1 MNVQRIYAY
10 ALQREREG
18 KDFFER
24 NAGRMSHA
32 AAAGIFRR
40 LADEEQKHIQF
51 IQGLIRNLE
60 DTGAGSD
67 AGLELG
73 QEDRFSQRAESEALD
88 ETVIQ
93 SMIPDVTILRM
104 AYLIERDFAEF
115 YEMAAEKAEGQAK
128 TALTLLARWERSH
141 ERLFKDL
148 HDRVFQEY
156 AEMPW
161 GG

>member
-1 MNVQRIYAY
+1 MNVRRIYEY

-40 LADEEQKHIQF
+40 LADEEQKHIEF
-51 IQGLIRNLE
+51 IQGLLRTLD
-60 DTGAGSD
+60 DTGAD
-67 AGLELG
+67 ADADQELEPD
-73 QEDRFSQRAESEALD
+73 DRFSQRAESEALD

-93 SMIPDVTILRM
+93 SMIPDVTVLRT

-115 YEMAAEKAEGQAK
+115 YEMAADKAEGQAK

>member
-1 MNVQRIYAY
+1 MNVQRIYEY

-32 AAAGIFRR
+32 AAAGIFGR
-40 LADEEQKHIQF
+40 LADEEQKHIEF

-60 DTGAGSD
+60 DTGTEPD
-67 AGLELG
+67 ASLELG
-73 QEDRFSQRAESEALD
+73 QDDRFSQRAESEALD

-115 YEMAAEKAEGQAK
+115 YEMAAEKVEGQAR

-141 ERLFKDL
+141 ERLFKTL

>member
-1 MNVQRIYAY
+1 MNVRRIYEY

-18 KDFFER
+18 KDFFEH

-40 LADEEQKHIQF
+40 LADEEQKHIDF
-51 IQGLIRNLE
+51 IQGLLRNLE
-60 DTGAGSD
+60 DTGTASD
-67 AGLELG
+67 ASLELG

-93 SMIPDVTILRM
+93 SMVPDVTILRM

-115 YEMAAEKAEGQAK
+115 YEMAAAKAEGQAR